1 MNILTVSYIEIL
13 RQSSVFYMNI
23 HIYIR
28 VYMNIHIY
36 IRIYMNIHIYIRIY
50 IYMNILTQLRE
61 ESIYSSRGGDI
72 LLDLSFRLSRV
83 LEYQGKKK
91 WYTGDQSA
99 HMYSYIHMYFHLSIF
114 SYIHMYSFERM

>member
-1 MNILTVSYIEIL
+1 
-13 RQSSVFYMNI
+13 
-23 HIYIR
+23 
-28 VYMNIHIY
+28 
-36 IRIYMNIHIYIRIY
+36 
-50 IYMNILTQLRE
+50 MNILTQLRE

-72 LLDLSFRLSRV
+72 LLDFSFRRDLWHMQKRPMAYAKETYGISFRLSRV

-99 HMYSYIHMYFHLSIF
+99 HMYSYIHMYFHLSVF